1 MLVSKVLR
9 RSALPISA
17 LRPVAAIPKAR
28 ALHVASGSKLRPTV
42 TPLNKTRFT
51 PSLTAIRF
59 NSTSS
64 STPAAAAAATSSAP
78 SEPVTDPNILNDI
91 IDPVA
96 PALTALSP
104 DQMGY
109 LKSLGIDFGWGISS
123 CIQTLLEAV
132 HVYGH
137 LPWWATVLATV
148 LAVRAAQFPLYLK
161 QSDTNAKMKE
171 IGPAL
176 TPITNQMKLAQ
187 QKGDMQGM
195 LTARS
200 EIQRYLKVSGIQR
213 KWLFL
218 PLTQIPVYYG
228 FFRNFREMSDVPV
241 PALVNDGILWFQ
253 DLSVQDPYFILPALS
268 SAFIAMNL
276 KAASQQNNNFAVS
289 VQTALMIAL
298 PTFSFVITCQW
309 PALITFYFMLSSM
322 VAYGQTKMFNNPKF
336 RKMFGLYPLP
346 EVAINPLAP
355 TTPNTIDGT
364 INNASEPSTQIGA
377 KGSFLDKLT
386 GGKGGWQDKLT
397 GKLDSNDAAMSV
409 KGLFEKNAAKQ
420 KEREHK
426 LYEERRKAKIAEQQK
441 AEELAR
447 ERRRRMK
454 QN

>member
-1 MLVSKVLR
+1 
-9 RSALPISA
+9 
-17 LRPVAAIPKAR
+17 
-28 ALHVASGSKLRPTV
+28 
-42 TPLNKTRFT
+42 
-51 PSLTAIRF
+51 
-59 NSTSS
+59 
-64 STPAAAAAATSSAP
+64 
-78 SEPVTDPNILNDI
+78 
-91 IDPVA
+91 
-96 PALTALSP
+96 
-104 DQMGY
+104 MGY

-409 KGLFEKNAAKQ
+409 KGLFEKVRIIFFSLFDIHFANQ
-420 KEREHK
+420 SI
-426 LYEERRKAKIAEQQK
+426 ERRKAEGA
-441 AEELAR
+441 
-447 ERRRRMK
+447 
-454 QN
+454 